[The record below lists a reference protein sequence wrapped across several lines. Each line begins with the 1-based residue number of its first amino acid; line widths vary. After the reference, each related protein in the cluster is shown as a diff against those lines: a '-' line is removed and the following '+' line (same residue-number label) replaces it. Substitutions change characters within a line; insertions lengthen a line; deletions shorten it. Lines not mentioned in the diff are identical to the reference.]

1 MKECVVQA
9 WDIVI
14 RILDVITWP
23 LVVIVALVTFKN
35 ELAKLLNRIRSVKYK
50 DFTTDFS
57 DGAID
62 SSIGDDEPKSGENE
76 ENQQSASSNEVKDG
90 QKQILDAITD
100 NKVFGDSTTAKV
112 LGTMLH
118 YQNKH
123 FGLES
128 RKRWTFK
135 LSSDDGDPIDFLR
148 AIANLQSQGLVIEGS
163 NGQWGLSDKGIIYV
177 KENGYRLTNRFKF
190 PDD

>member
-1 MKECVVQA
+1 MKECVVQT

-14 RILDVITWP
+14 RILDLVTWPFVVIT
-23 LVVIVALVTFKN
+23 VLVTFKK

-62 SSIGDDEPKSGENE
+62 SSTDVNEPMSGENE
-76 ENQQSASSNEVKDG
+76 ENLLSASSKEVVDG
-90 QKQILDAITD
+90 QKQILDVITD
-100 NKVFGDSTTAKV
+100 NKVFGAPSTAKV

-128 RKRWTFK
+128 KKRWTFK
-135 LSSDDGDPIDFLR
+135 LSAEDGNPIDFLR